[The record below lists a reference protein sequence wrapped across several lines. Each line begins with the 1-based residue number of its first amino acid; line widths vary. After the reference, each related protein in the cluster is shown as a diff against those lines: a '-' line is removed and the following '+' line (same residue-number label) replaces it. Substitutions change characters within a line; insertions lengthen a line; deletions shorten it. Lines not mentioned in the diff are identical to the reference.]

1 MSRRP
6 SPSPSPAGA
15 RREPSA
21 APARWGLGLAL
32 AGSLLA
38 VSPLQAAMY
47 SMPKLVALSAGVLLA
62 WAALAY
68 RGAPRRSTPL
78 DLPLLACALVVLAS
92 CAFSVDPFL
101 SFVSRYQ
108 MYSLGVLPLALFAAV
123 FLAAIR
129 SGEPE
134 DPRPLLRLCAAVG
147 VVMGLHALLQSAG
160 VEPIAYMPRKFP
172 DGRAVGTLG
181 NPTYLGAC
189 LVALFPLSLG
199 LALDKDGKDR
209 ALGAL
214 GALGAAAGMFASGSR
229 GAFLGAAA
237 GAGVYLWLAGRLRA
251 PGGRRLWAAGLVL
264 LLIAGV
270 AASMR
275 LRRVSASDS
284 ARLAMW
290 DSALRAVPL
299 HPWLGT
305 GPDTFE
311 GLLRRS
317 RTDDF
322 IRALGPAAGQANAHN
337 DLIQALTTT
346 GLAGLAAYLWL
357 AGALAVLAWRS
368 RGDPYRAAAAG
379 CLAALFVQAK
389 VNPVPLPGMVLA
401 ALSAAWLCPAPAGAK
416 PPRRIAVD
424 AAAVLLCAAAFVL
437 VLRLASADW
446 SHKKAVVF
454 AAGRR
459 PDVALASH
467 ERAVRLNP
475 GELQYRMIYASLL
488 HQLASRDP
496 DPVRRLAWLERAVR
510 VGRDATAWRPDEV
523 DAHQILGTSLILLHR
538 AGGPDLMD
546 EAESELDR
554 ALALDPKFT
563 PLIQNRIIL
572 ARERGDTAREKVL
585 SDEMSRLEGLRAP

>member
-1 MSRRP
+1 MTTP
-6 SPSPSPAGA
+6 PAPSPAL
-15 RREPSA
+15 
-21 APARWGLGLAL
+21 ARWALGLAV

-38 VSPLQAAMY
+38 VSPMQAAMY
-47 SMPKLVALSAGVLLA
+47 SIPKLVALSAGVLLA
-62 WAALAY
+62 WAALAFK
-68 RGAPRRSTPL
+68 GAPGRSTPL
-78 DLPLLACALVVLAS
+78 DRPLAVCAAVLLASFAAS
-92 CAFSVDPFL
+92 SDHFL
-101 SFVSRYQ
+101 SFVGRYQ
-108 MYSLGVLPLALFAAV
+108 MYSLGLLPLAL
-123 FLAAIR
+123 LAAFYYATVR
-129 SGEPE
+129 SGQPE
-134 DPRPLLRLCAAVG
+134 APRPLLRLCAAVG
-147 VVMGLHALLQSAG
+147 AVMGLHALIQATG
-160 VEPIAYMPRKFP
+160 VEPLAYMPSKFP

-181 NPTYLGAC
+181 NPAYLGAC
-189 LVALFPLSLG
+189 LAGLFPLSLG
-199 LALDKDGKDR
+199 LALDKEGEDR
-209 ALGAL
+209 VLGAL
-214 GALGAAAGMFASGSR
+214 GSLGAAAGMFASGSR

-237 GAGVYLWLAGRLRA
+237 GAAVLLWLSGRLRA
-251 PGGRRLWAAGLVL
+251 PGSRRVWAAGLAL
-264 LLIAGV
+264 LLLAG
-270 AASMR
+270 AAATVR
-275 LRRVSASDS
+275 LRRASASDS

-290 DSALRAVPL
+290 RSALGAVRSR
-299 HPWLGT
+299 PWLGS

-311 GLLRRS
+311 ALLRRS

-322 IRALGPAAGQANAHN
+322 IRALGPTAGQANAHN
-337 DLIQALTTT
+337 DILQALSTT

-357 AGALAVLAWRS
+357 AWALAVLAWRS

-379 CLAALFVQAK
+379 CLTALFVQAK

-401 ALSAAWLCPAPAGAK
+401 ALSSAWLCPAPAGGK
-416 PPRRIAVD
+416 RPRSAAVD

-467 ERAVRLNP
+467 ARAVRLNP

-488 HQLASRDP
+488 HQLASKDP
-496 DPVRRLAWLERAVR
+496 DPVRRLAWLDRAVR

-523 DAHQILGTSLILLHR
+523 DAHQILGASLVLLHR

-585 SDEMSRLEGLRAP
+585 SDEMSRLEGLRAR